1 MYSAESKNFWFRVRN
16 YIIGETLLKHVPVNS
31 NIIEV
36 GSGTG
41 FVSKY
46 LKEIGYITNCGEL
59 FSEGLKYCQIRNSG
73 YKYWEFNLCEP
84 VFKEEFDA
92 YCAFD
97 VLEHIDDDTTA
108 IQNIYLGL
116 KKKGK
121 VFLTV
126 PACKKLWSDA
136 DSGAGHKRR
145 YSADEIREKMEKA
158 GFKIIKI
165 SYFMTFLF
173 PIIFAS
179 RICMNKNSTHK
190 KAVKENIM
198 ELQINPILNWI
209 FYWIFRME
217 VPLLRYIN
225 LPFGSSL
232 LCIAIKEEIS

>member
-1 MYSAESKNFWFRVRN
+1 
-16 YIIGETLLKHVPVNS
+16 
-31 NIIEV
+31 
-36 GSGTG
+36 
-41 FVSKY
+41 
-46 LKEIGYITNCGEL
+46 
-59 FSEGLKYCQIRNSG
+59 
-73 YKYWEFNLCEP
+73 
-84 VFKEEFDA
+84 
-92 YCAFD
+92 
-97 VLEHIDDDTTA
+97 
-108 IQNIYLGL
+108 
-116 KKKGK
+116 
-121 VFLTV
+121 
-126 PACKKLWSDA
+126 
-136 DSGAGHKRR
+136 
-145 YSADEIREKMEKA
+145 MEKA